1 MSDWPIVAGVPFRI
15 VAPGLVPPRH
25 WLLDDW
31 VDSAAAAAAAPV
43 EIRYEIGDTSAGA
56 MRVLVE
62 SPDPTVGSYY
72 ADARGELAV
81 RAATIDG
88 AEPQLMCTVR
98 PGYEYVVRYARVGD
112 FGEWQWRWPRNVFT
126 HALAARRAGLVAHA
140 SGAILPG
147 GEAVLCPGVSGEG
160 KSTLART
167 LRDAGAVIQSDDRI
181 ALTPADGAVT
191 AWGTPWYSSA
201 HFASGRGA
209 PLRAVVFPER
219 GRSLP
224 AVRSVPRREA
234 LRRLMRSLSLP
245 LWSPELIDFALAL
258 TTRVLESAE
267 ALSLAY
273 TPGPGVP
280 ERALAALAAAI
291 PGVPVA

>member
-1 MSDWPIVAGVPFRI
+1 MSDWPIVAGVPFR
-15 VAPGLVPPRH
+15 VAAPGLGYPRH

-31 VDSAAAAAAAPV
+31 VDSTATAAPL
-43 EIRYEIGDTSAGA
+43 EIRYEIGATSADA

-72 ADARGELAV
+72 ADDRGELAV

-88 AEPQLMCTVR
+88 AQPQLMRTVR
-98 PGYEYVVRYARVGD
+98 PGHEYVVRYARGGD

-147 GEAVLCPGVSGEG
+147 GDAVLCPGVSGEG

-167 LRDAGAVIQSDDRI
+167 LRDAGAVVQSDDRI
-181 ALTPADGAVT
+181 ALTAANGCVT

-201 HFASGRGA
+201 HFASGLGA

-219 GRSLP
+219 GAQSP
-224 AVRSVPRREA
+224 VVRSVSRREA

-245 LWSPELIDFALAL
+245 LWSPDLIDFALAL
-258 TTRVLESAE
+258 TTEVLESAE

-273 TPGPGVP
+273 TPGPEAP
-280 ERALAALAAAI
+280 RRALAALTAAI
-291 PGVPVA
+291 TGVAVG

>member
-1 MSDWPIVAGVPFRI
+1 MSDWPTVAGVPIRA
-15 VAPGLVPPRH
+15 VAPALDVPRH

-31 VDSAAAAAAAPV
+31 TDSPATSPAV
-43 EIRYEIGDTSAGA
+43 EIRYEIGDTGAGG
-56 MRVLVE
+56 MRVLVA

-72 ADARGELAV
+72 ADERGELAV

-88 AEPQLMCTVR
+88 AEPQLMRTIR
-98 PGYEYVVRYARVGD
+98 PGLEYVVRYARASDLGA
-112 FGEWQWRWPRNVFT
+112 WQWRWPRNVFT

-147 GEAVLCPGVSGEG
+147 GGAVLCPGVSGDG

-167 LRDAGAVIQSDDRI
+167 LGDAGAIVQSDDRI
-181 ALTPADGAVT
+181 ALTADGSGVT

-201 HFASGRGA
+201 HFACGRGA

-219 GRSLP
+219 GASSP
-224 AVRSVPRREA
+224 TVRPMPRREA

-245 LWSPELIDFALAL
+245 LWSPELIDFALGL
-258 TTRVLESAE
+258 TTSVLASAE

-280 ERALAALAAAI
+280 PRALAAIAAAI
-291 PGVPVA
+291 PEAAIA